1 MATFESYPLSPM
13 TPTNIR
19 PAQASDLPG
28 VLALYR
34 QLNPSDP
41 VLDLSS
47 AEPTWSALLSCGLTT
62 VFVAELQGKLVS
74 SCTLAIVPNLSRGA
88 RSYGV
93 IENVVTDEDHRK
105 MGLGR
110 AVLHAACEK
119 AWEANCYKVLLAT
132 GSQRESTLR
141 FYEGAGFQRNSKT
154 YFEIRRP

>member
-1 MATFESYPLSPM
+1 M
-13 TPTNIR
+13 TVANIR
-19 PAQASDLPG
+19 PAMPADLAS

-41 VLDLSS
+41 VLDIPS
-47 AEPTWSALLSCGLTT
+47 AEPSWSALLSCGLTT
-62 VFVAELQGKLVS
+62 VFVAEQGEKLVS

-88 RSYGV
+88 RPYGV
-93 IENVVTDEDHRK
+93 IENVVTDSSCRK

-119 AWEANCYKVLLAT
+119 AWAADCYKVLLAT